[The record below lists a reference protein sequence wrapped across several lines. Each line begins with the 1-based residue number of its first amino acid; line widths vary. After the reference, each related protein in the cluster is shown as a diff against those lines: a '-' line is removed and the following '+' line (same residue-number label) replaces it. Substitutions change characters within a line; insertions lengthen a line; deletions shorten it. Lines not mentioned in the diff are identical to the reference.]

1 MPLIPSKIKQDMELA
16 LTAAFLKEFA
26 KEAAS
31 DPTSYQRQAKAIA
44 EGVSQIL
51 VQALLTEAV
60 VTGGGTLGPGKL
72 S

>member
-1 MPLIPSKIKQDMELA
+1 MPLVLPKIQKEMEAA
-16 LTAAFLKEFA
+16 LITAFLREFA

-51 VQALLTEAV
+51 VSALLNDAITVGPE
-60 VTGGGTLGPGKL
+60 GPGKIT
-72 S
+72 